1 MSFSPETTS
10 WAVTHPYYSLTIAFV
25 LWFAGLTTVQNARR
39 NSKRLPYPP
48 GPKGYPII
56 GSLLEA
62 PTEKTWL
69 TYAEWGRT
77 YGEQLSY
84 GIWSMR
90 YFNTI
95 SYTSCRRHGVLQS
108 AWPTI
113 PHLEQSQKN
122 QRPVRETVLQ
132 LFRSEERDY
141 AD

>member
-1 MSFSPETTS
+1 MAFSSEITS
-10 WAVTHPYYSLTIAFV
+10 WAVTHPYYSPIVAFV
-25 LWFAGLTTVQNARR
+25 LWFAGLTAVQNARR

-77 YGEQLSY
+77 YGEQFSY

-113 PHLEQSQKN
+113 PHPEQSQK
-122 QRPVRETVLQ
+122 
-132 LFRSEERDY
+132 D
-141 AD
+141 

>member
-1 MSFSPETTS
+1 MSFSSEITS
-10 WAVTHPYYSLTIAFV
+10 WAVTHPYYSLTIALV
-25 LWFAGLTTVQNARR
+25 LYFAGLTAVQNARR

-77 YGEQLSY
+77 CGEQFLY

-90 YFNTI
+90 YLNTI
-95 SYTSCRRHGVLQS
+95 SYTSCRRYGVL
-108 AWPTI
+108 
-113 PHLEQSQKN
+113 
-122 QRPVRETVLQ
+122 
-132 LFRSEERDY
+132 
-141 AD
+141 